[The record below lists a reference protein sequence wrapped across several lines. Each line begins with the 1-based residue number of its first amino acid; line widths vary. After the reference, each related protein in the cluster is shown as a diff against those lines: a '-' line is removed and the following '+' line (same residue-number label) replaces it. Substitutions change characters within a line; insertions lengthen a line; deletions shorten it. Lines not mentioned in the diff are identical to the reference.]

1 MMRLAFLP
9 LQGFLISIEGSL
21 YLRFAVNN
29 FPIASQLVLLYALTH
44 LAVILGCLFNLLTSF
59 AKDVTLNMSCQRAL
73 INYKTLAKQ
82 VFNECFSCI

>member
-9 LQGFLISIEGSL
+9 LQGFLISIEG
-21 YLRFAVNN
+21 
-29 FPIASQLVLLYALTH
+29 SQLVLLYALTH